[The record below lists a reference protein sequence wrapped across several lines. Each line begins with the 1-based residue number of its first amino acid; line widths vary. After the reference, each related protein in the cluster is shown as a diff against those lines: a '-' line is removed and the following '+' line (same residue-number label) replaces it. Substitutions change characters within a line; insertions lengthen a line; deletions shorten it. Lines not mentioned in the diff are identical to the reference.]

1 MAPNTGASGEGP
13 DRFQLLVDALEEFA
27 IFTLDP
33 SGIVVSW
40 NSGAKRIKGFQANE
54 IIGQHFSTFY
64 TAEDIE
70 AGKPERGLA
79 ISNSDGSYRDEGW
92 RVRKDGSTFW
102 ANVVISAIRDGGGQ
116 LVGFAKVTRDES
128 DRRAVLEAAQ
138 RASCEALRANAA
150 KNVFLSRMSH
160 ELRTPLNA
168 ILGFGQ
174 LLEMDDL
181 GAEQRDSV
189 HHIITAGDHLLELI
203 DEVLDIAQMESGEL
217 RLSLEPVDA
226 TDVMNEAIAMLR
238 PLADQ
243 RGIRIVV
250 TAPGQRVYVQADR
263 RRFRQALVN
272 LLANAVKYNRSE
284 GRVTI
289 VSECLPAGRLR
300 MTFTDTGLGIAEGDL
315 TKLFQPFER
324 LSAERSTIE
333 GTGLGLALTRNLMT
347 AMNGEV
353 GAASRLGE
361 GSSFWIELAT
371 TVTPPGDRR
380 KKVRPPVDESKQA
393 STEQR
398 TILYVEDNLSN
409 IMLFE
414 RLMTHRPYVTLMV
427 AQRGR
432 RALELAIEHRP
443 DLILVDLHLPD
454 ISGEQV
460 VLRLR
465 GDPLTATTPI
475 IVLSADAIA
484 DKSRQLLSLGA
495 TAFMPKP
502 FDIPLLLGMIDDL
515 STCGQSEPSGVRWPR
530 RTDRDGAAGAP
541 APTTAS
547 GEPGRPGRAA
557 IAEFVHDINNLLG
570 VILTYESLLSDAAT
584 DWTSTADL
592 GEIHRATE
600 RAMEMAKSLLN
611 DSSWATGMSPP
622 PPA

>member
-1 MAPNTGASGEGP
+1 MAPNNGAPEEGP
-13 DRFQLLVDALEEFA
+13 DRFQLLVDAVEEYA

-40 NSGAKRIKGFQANE
+40 NSGAQRIKGFQANE

-64 TAEDIE
+64 TAEDIA
-70 AGKPERGLA
+70 AGKPDRELA
-79 ISNSDGSYRDEGW
+79 IANSDGSYRDEGW

-102 ANVVISAIRDGGGQ
+102 ANIVISAIRDGDRQ

-226 TDVMNEAIAMLR
+226 IDVMNEAIAMLR

-250 TAPGQRVYVQADR
+250 TTPDQRVYVQADR
-263 RRFRQALVN
+263 QRFRQVLVN

-284 GRVTI
+284 GQVTI

-347 AMNGEV
+347 AMRGEV
-353 GAASRLGE
+353 GAASCLGE

-398 TILYVEDNLSN
+398 TVLYVEDNLSN
-409 IMLFE
+409 IRLFE
-414 RLMTHRPYVTLMV
+414 RLMTHRPYVTLIV

-460 VLRLR
+460 VLGLR

-475 IVLSADAIA
+475 VVLSADATA

-515 STCGQSEPSGVRWPR
+515 STRGQSEPSGVRWPR
-530 RTDRDGAAGAP
+530 RTDRCGAAGEP

-547 GEPGRPGRAA
+547 GEPGCPERAA
-557 IAEFVHDINNLLG
+557 IAEFAHDINNLLG
-570 VILTYESLLSDAAT
+570 VILTYETLLSDAAT
-584 DWTSTADL
+584 DWTTTADL
-592 GEIHRATE
+592 SEIHRATE

-611 DSSWATGMSPP
+611 DSSSATVSPP
-622 PPA
+622 SPA